1 MSTINSIRKKNS
13 NNRQQAGV
21 WAKTTIK
28 CSRVA
33 TAKITK
39 NTHTKATAN
48 RTHNLSSRDIKLKIR
63 ECAQWKVFVR
73 QCLNKDIESHCT
85 PTSAKYLWGLQ
96 FALDSRQLEFFV
108 LCRGYACPI
117 FNRSMV
123 DMTRAWRM
131 LDNEISMTP
140 MPEEFNNFYVKV
152 DFVTVCCLFCFS
164 YFFL

>member
-39 NTHTKATAN
+39 STHTKATAN

-85 PTSAKYLWGLQ
+85 PTSAKYLWGLK
-96 FALDSRQLEFFV
+96 FALNSRQLQILVPYFAGDLLV
-108 LCRGYACPI
+108 QYATDQLLLLPVRG
-117 FNRSMV
+117 
-123 DMTRAWRM
+123 
-131 LDNEISMTP
+131 E
-140 MPEEFNNFYVKV
+140 
-152 DFVTVCCLFCFS
+152 CLTMRYLWPQCQKNTITFMS
-164 YFFL
+164 R